1 MYVNVAGKY
10 HVPGPSHRS
19 SSSDCINARKKNY
32 DFILRV

>member
-19 SSSDCINARKKNY
+19 SSSDCINE
-32 DFILRV
+32 LRLHP